1 MMKRAV
7 LITFCI
13 AILFSTQTLLAKNR
27 QKEGTP
33 MELKVTS
40 TAFQQGGV
48 IPAPYTCDGADISP
62 PLTWTGGPD
71 GTQSYALIADD
82 PDAPM
87 GTWVHWV
94 AYNIP
99 ATATSLPENVAKK
112 ESLSDGTVQ
121 GVSDFKR
128 YGYGGPCPPGGTHR
142 YFFKVYALD
151 TVLKTGPGLTKKKL
165 LREIEGHIL
174 GQGELMGTYSR

>member
-1 MMKRAV
+1 
-7 LITFCI
+7 
-13 AILFSTQTLLAKNR
+13 
-27 QKEGTP
+27 

-40 TAFQQGGV
+40 TAFQQGGI
-48 IPAPYTCDGADISP
+48 IPAQYTCDGADISP

-112 ESLSDGTVQ
+112 ESLSDGMVQ
-121 GVSDFKR
+121 GINDFKR

-142 YFFKVYALD
+142 YFFNVYALD

-174 GQGELMGTYSR
+174 GQGELMGIYSR